1 MIIYESLP
9 KRRVGRTALAV
20 TTLGFGGA
28 PIGNMYRR
36 FSEQN
41 ALTTLSTAIKSGI
54 SFFDTAPRYGAGL
67 SERRIGDVLRSLA
80 PDQYILSTKVG
91 RIFKAKRDAKID
103 ELRYG
108 FLSPM
113 PFEPEY
119 NYTYDGIMRSWEDSL
134 QRLGIAHIDIL
145 LVHDLGKFNH
155 GKLDSVYFQQFESSG
170 YRALE
175 DLRGSGDITA
185 VGLGVNETEV
195 CERAMEVGRF
205 DCFLLAGRYTLLEQ
219 RALSTFFP
227 KCESHGASII
237 LGGPYNSG
245 ILASGVRG
253 KHTPYYNYEPANEE
267 VIKRV
272 ASIEDICGEFEVPLP
287 AAALQFPLANPLVS
301 SIIPG
306 LDSERQVEQAI
317 AHLDLKIPLKFWE
330 TLKDQGLIE
339 CAAPV
344 PTGSD

>member
-134 QRLGIAHIDIL
+134 QRLGIAHVDIL

-155 GKLDSVYFQQFESSG
+155 GKLDTVYFQQFESSG

-175 DLRGSGDITA
+175 ELRGSGAVTA